1 MIRICQICGCAR
13 KTFIYT
19 DAMDAMEKALGEW
32 TEFFASKK
40 KNSIF
45 ALRNSVTIATISE
58 KTMGDYEE
66 N

>member
-1 MIRICQICGCAR
+1 MKPYIDIAVWASAQVR
-13 KTFIYT
+13 
-19 DAMDAMEKALGEW
+19 DAMEKALGEC

-58 KTMGDYEE
+58 LTIEDYEE